1 MGDPSNPQYG
11 ILISRRPEIGTG
23 QPECHDDLTV
33 SRDGTGVIFAEK
45 GTELGAGV
53 ADDEDGDEAGLE
65 MDV

>member
-1 MGDPSNPQYG
+1 
-11 ILISRRPEIGTG
+11 
-23 QPECHDDLTV
+23 LTV

-53 ADDEDGDEAGLE
+53 ADDEDGDEAELE